1 MGSMIAQMSAAVG
14 VAVLGASLAAA
25 QNLVANGDFHSDVSG
40 WTELAEV
47 TLSWDGTSDYQNQP
61 GSGSAEILNEGAGAA
76 NSGAIQC
83 IDGIVGGQS
92 YNLSAWL
99 RAPTGQTGEGH
110 ATVFVWWYTEPGCS
124 GTISSGPITPW
135 LYTSDSWV
143 EMDAGSGDAPLS
155 VQSALVYL
163 NIHKTS
169 VTPGAY
175 RVSYDHVVFERTGL
189 IFADGFEEGGLM
201 AWSVTVP

>member
-1 MGSMIAQMSAAVG
+1 MSRMVARMAAAVC

-25 QNLVANGDFHSDVSG
+25 QNLVVNADFHGDVSG
-40 WTELAEV
+40 WTQLSDV
-47 TLSWDGTSDYQNQP
+47 TLSWDGSSDYQNQP
-61 GSGSAEILNEGAGAA
+61 GSGSAEILNEAAGTA

-83 IDGIVGGQS
+83 IDGIVGGES
-92 YNLSAWL
+92 YDLSAWL

-110 ATVFVWWYTEPGCS
+110 ATVFVWWYTQPGCS
-124 GTISSGPITPW
+124 GTMSSGPITPW

-143 EMDAGSGDAPLS
+143 ELDGGSGDSPLS

-163 NIHKTS
+163 NIYKTS
-169 VTPGAY
+169 VPGEY

-189 IFADGFEEGGLM
+189 IFADGFEEGDLM
-201 AWSVTVP
+201 AWSVTMP